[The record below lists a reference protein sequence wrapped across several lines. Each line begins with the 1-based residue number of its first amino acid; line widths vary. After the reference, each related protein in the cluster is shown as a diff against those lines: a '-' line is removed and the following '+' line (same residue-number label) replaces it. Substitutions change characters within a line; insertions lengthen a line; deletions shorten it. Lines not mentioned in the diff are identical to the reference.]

1 MINIA
6 ICDDDRNEQV
16 KLEKIVQA
24 FEKQHTYNICCTV
37 FQNGVDLISEIKTG
51 SRFHIILIDII
62 MPLVNGIE
70 IAKEIRFFDSLTK
83 IIFIS
88 SSPEFAVESY
98 GVEAFYYLVKPPS
111 EEKLTAL
118 FEKAIS
124 DVFETPDESLLL
136 NTKSGLT
143 KVYLHNIEFV
153 EIIGRQLNYHL
164 KNGQIFEAKG
174 TLGELEKAL
183 LSYEQF
189 IKPHRSYII
198 NMDCIDTITSNE
210 IRTQSNKP
218 VPISRKNYLD
228 IKKTYMDYSFEARE
242 S

>member
-6 ICDDDRNEQV
+6 ICDDDRSEQLN
-16 KLEKIVQA
+16 LEKIIKA
-24 FEKQHTYNICCTV
+24 FEKQHIYTV
-37 FQNGVDLISEIKTG
+37 CYSFFQNGVDLVSEIKRG
-51 SRFHIILIDII
+51 SRFHIILMDIM
-62 MPLVNGIE
+62 MPLANGIE
-70 IAKEIRFFDSLTK
+70 IAKEIRFFDSLAK

-118 FEKAIS
+118 FEKAIL
-124 DVFETPDESLLL
+124 DIFKTPDESLLL
-136 NTKSGLT
+136 HAKSGLT
-143 KVYLHNIEFV
+143 KVFLHNIEFV

-164 KNGQIFEAKG
+164 TSGQILEVKG
-174 TLGELEKAL
+174 TLGELEKDL
-183 LSYEQF
+183 LSYKQF

-218 VPISRKNYLD
+218 VPISRKNYPD
-228 IKKTYMDYSFEARE
+228 IKKAYLDYSFERRE